1 MGRWTPMSEQ
11 TLSAPVSRA
20 QTVNIRGATLRAIYI
35 IWKRDLI
42 RYWRDRTRVIASL
55 AQPVLFLF
63 VFGSGLS
70 ASLRGSSGG
79 FGGTGSSLQYAQF
92 IFPGIIGMSVLFTSI
107 FSAMS
112 IVWDREFGFLKEVL
126 VAPIHRSAVAIGKT
140 LGGATQAMFQG
151 LVILILA
158 PLVGVKLTFL
168 GVIEIIPM
176 AFLFAF
182 AVSALGV
189 AVAARMRT
197 MQGFQMVMNFLMM
210 PMFFLAGALFPLG
223 ANLPGW
229 LTVLT
234 RLDPASYGIDAIRR
248 VVLSAAGVPSRVLDS
263 LGLTLFGHSLSV
275 WTEEAELVFF
285 GAPIDDQVANVVM
298 AQLLFLAGEDPEKDI
313 WLYINSPGGS
323 VYAGL
328 AIYDTMQYVEPRV
341 GAICMGIAASMAAVL
356 LAGGAAGMRLSLP
369 NTRVLIHQPS
379 GGFSGQATDIQIHAQ
394 EILRVRHRLDEI
406 LAHHTG
412 KPIEIINHDS
422 DRDFFMSAE

>member
-1 MGRWTPMSEQ
+1 MSEQ
-11 TLSAPVSRA
+11 VLVTPTVPRA

-70 ASLRGSSGG
+70 SSLRGSSGG
-79 FGGTGSSLQYAQF
+79 FGGTGASLQYAQF

-140 LGGATQAMFQG
+140 LGGATQAMLQG

-158 PLVGVKLTFL
+158 PLVGVKLTVL
-168 GVIEIIPM
+168 GVVEIIPM

-182 AVSALGV
+182 SVSALGV

-248 VVLSAAGVPSRVLDS
+248 VVLSASGVPSKVLDS

-275 WTEEAELVFF
+275 WTEEAVLAVF
-285 GAPIDDQVANVVM
+285 GAIM
-298 AQLLFLAGEDPEKDI
+298 LSLA
-313 WLYINSPGGS
+313 
-323 VYAGL
+323 VYAFR
-328 AIYDTMQYVEPRV
+328 Q
-341 GAICMGIAASMAAVL
+341 
-356 LAGGAAGMRLSLP
+356 
-369 NTRVLIHQPS
+369 
-379 GGFSGQATDIQIHAQ
+379 
-394 EILRVRHRLDEI
+394 
-406 LAHHTG
+406 
-412 KPIEIINHDS
+412 
-422 DRDFFMSAE
+422 RD